1 MPVRP
6 YLGAAAGAALLLL
19 GTAAAAPS
27 ATAQSAPAESVTV
40 DAEGRVDS
48 YGVTLSGTYRCTG
61 ATGEVFVASSISQA
75 AEPGKRYPIGGTRA
89 VCDGK
94 EHRWVNSGHVQ
105 GATLKA
111 GSAHVEAT
119 VMELRPGGILL
130 LPVTH
135 AVEHR
140 DITLVQD

>member
-1 MPVRP
+1 MSLRP
-6 YLGAAAGAALLLL
+6 LLTAAAGAALLL
-19 GTAAAAPS
+19 GTVAAAPPAAAAPGE
-27 ATAQSAPAESVTV
+27 TVTISGTGHIT
-40 DAEGRVDS
+40 DDGK
-48 YGVTLSGTYRCTG
+48 VTLSGTYRCTG

-135 AVEHR
+135 AVEHQ